1 MLTYKKIGGLHH
13 WRIGRVGGSFY
24 FAKPQPRT
32 WAQDTDRTTS
42 QTFAIVALVLVAL
55 ATIA

>member
-1 MLTYKKIGGLHH
+1 MTCKKIGGLYH

-24 FAKPQPRT
+24 LAKPKPRT

-42 QTFAIVALVLVAL
+42 QTFAIVALVLAAL